1 MASEEGVI
9 GEVKRLRVELLEK
22 LHELEERIRRLEDIV
37 SPSKL
42 IAINWRIAHVEAFA
56 HRILSLSKNTLT
68 SVPEIE
74 RDLRDYFSDLGDL
87 AKLIEREIGSVD
99 WDLIRSCTF
108 VVMRAARTAGLPF
121 RTIASIAIEKLG
133 GLAVEAIDENAV
145 KEVYGFVDWDYWRS
159 LAAKLK
165 KP

>member
-9 GEVKRLRVELLEK
+9 EEVKRLRVELSEK
-22 LHELEERIRRLEDIV
+22 LHELEERIRKLEDMV

-56 HRILSLSKNTLT
+56 HRILSLAKNTFA

-87 AKLIEREIGSVD
+87 AKLIEKEVGSVD
-99 WDLIRSCTF
+99 WGLIRSCTF
-108 VVMRAARTAGLPF
+108 VVIRAARTAGLPF
-121 RTIASIAIEKLG
+121 RIVASIAIEKLG
-133 GLAVEAIDENAV
+133 GLAAEAIDENAV
-145 KEVYGFVDWDYWRS
+145 KEVYGFVDWDYWRN